1 MWLSEDYMFIGHRSV
16 QSAGMDRP
24 TIAPHH
30 REVYS
35 QVGAGHETGSSGV
48 AWKN

>member
-1 MWLSEDYMFIGHRSV
+1 MWLSQDDMFIGHRSV
-16 QSAGMDRP
+16 QFAGKDCP
-24 TIAPHH
+24 TIAPNH

-35 QVGAGHETGSSGV
+35 QVGAGHVTGSSGV

>member
-1 MWLSEDYMFIGHRSV
+1 MWLSQDYMFIGHISV
-16 QSAGMDRP
+16 QFARMDCP
-24 TIAPHH
+24 TIAPRH

-35 QVGAGHETGSSGV
+35 QVGAGHATGSSGV